1 MSSITVSNLTAP
13 VKDGIPAATA
23 TVSNARVTVDWTPA
37 ATTFAASTIYTARVT
52 VTANT
57 GYCFAD
63 TISASSITGAGGTVS
78 NVNVATD
85 GASVTFD
92 VAFVATG
99 A

>member
-1 MSSITVSNLTAP
+1 VA
-13 VKDGIPAATA
+13 
-23 TVSNARVTVDWTPA
+23 WTPA
-37 ATTFAASTIYTARVT
+37 ATTFAPSTVYTARVT
-52 VTANT
+52 VIANT

-78 NVNVATD
+78 NVNVATN